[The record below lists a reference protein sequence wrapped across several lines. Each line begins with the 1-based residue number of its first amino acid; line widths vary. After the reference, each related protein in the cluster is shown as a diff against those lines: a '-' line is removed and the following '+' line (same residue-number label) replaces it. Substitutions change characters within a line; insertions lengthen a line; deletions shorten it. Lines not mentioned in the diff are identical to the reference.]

1 MNGTDELELLQVIL
15 ELLFLFLLSSN
26 TGLASEYKH
35 VAQQS
40 KEREREREMGYDF
53 HMFRYLKNKGMVTL
67 KYY

>member
-15 ELLFLFLLSSN
+15 ELLLLFLLSSN

-40 KEREREREMGYDF
+40 KEREREMGYDS